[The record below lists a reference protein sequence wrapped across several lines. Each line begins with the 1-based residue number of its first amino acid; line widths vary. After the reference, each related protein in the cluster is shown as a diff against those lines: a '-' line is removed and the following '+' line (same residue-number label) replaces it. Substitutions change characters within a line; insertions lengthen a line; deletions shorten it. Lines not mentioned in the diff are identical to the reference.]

1 MTIRALAFGA
11 LAALAACAPGTGV
24 VSGPGTPTGKTH
36 TEELF
41 VASSRVRCMGVGPR
55 DCMQVRNTPQQEWRL
70 FYDDIDGFT
79 YEPGYDYR
87 LKVQV
92 SELTDVP
99 ADASSLNYRLI
110 DTIAKTRAKPTR

>member
-1 MTIRALAFGA
+1 MAARTMVTRSSTWIRENHALPSPAVRSRV
-11 LAALAACAPGTGV
+11 AASSANP
-24 VSGPGTPTGKTH
+24 TPTA
-36 TEELF
+36 L
-41 VASSRVRCMGVGPR
+41 SPR
-55 DCMQVRNTPQQEWRL
+55 STPSVRNTPQQEWRL

-110 DTIAKTRAKPTR
+110 DTISKTRAKPPR